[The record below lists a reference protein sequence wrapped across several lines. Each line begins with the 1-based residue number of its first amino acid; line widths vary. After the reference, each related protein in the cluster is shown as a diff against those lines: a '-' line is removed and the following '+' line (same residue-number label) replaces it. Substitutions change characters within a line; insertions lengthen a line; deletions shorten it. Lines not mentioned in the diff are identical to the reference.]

1 MLRFA
6 TGSSRLPSD
15 LAAFQFRVTAQQ
27 HGVTLQPTAQNGAC
41 TCARVPLS
49 LAPPRR
55 PARPVPGAA
64 NRPFPAAAAAAAAAA
79 ACRTCLSGRA
89 PPCAGLATGVTL
101 AGAATCFNELKLPA
115 AWGSAAELAT
125 GMRLTLELGGG
136 FGLA

>member
-27 HGVTLQPTAQNGAC
+27 HGVTLQPTAHNGAC
-41 TCARVPLS
+41 TCARVPLP
-49 LAPPRR
+49 LAPTPVCAPGPRCSE
-55 PARPVPGAA
+55 PPLP
-64 NRPFPAAAAAAAAAA
+64 
-79 ACRTCLSGRA
+79 CRRRRRR
-89 PPCAGLATGVTL
+89 AGLATGVTL

-115 AWGSAAELAT
+115 AWGSAAELAS